1 MLLHVVRSAL
11 HASACAQLSHPPLVV
26 LGRIPQMRPVA
37 TRVTRSA
44 VGVLVSVCWAHRSR
58 SASPAETA
66 QPIQMPFADRLP
78 QAQGT
83 LHREVVH
90 VRLICVE

>member
-44 VGVLVSVCWAHRSR
+44 VGVSVCVLGTPVGE
-58 SASPAETA
+58 SPAETA
-66 QPIQMPFADRLP
+66 QTIQMPFAGRLA

-83 LHREVVH
+83 LHRMG
-90 VRLICVE
+90 RGCTGD